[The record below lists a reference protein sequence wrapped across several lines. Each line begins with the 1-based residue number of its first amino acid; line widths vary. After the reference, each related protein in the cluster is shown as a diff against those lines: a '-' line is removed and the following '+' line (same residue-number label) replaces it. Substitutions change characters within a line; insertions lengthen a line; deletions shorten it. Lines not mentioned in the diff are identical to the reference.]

1 MPKFFNTIQIK
12 MTSAQ
17 KQNLYRA
24 YSDNIDQDLIMGPKM
39 SYMSFINQPNLEV
52 MVDMKCLDC
61 QFALRV
67 NFALYAEY
75 MKLEK
80 SPFPL
85 DTCPHCRKLQFV
97 PLDIYNK
104 LIDSI

>member
-1 MPKFFNTIQIK
+1 

-24 YSDNIDQDLIMGPKM
+24 YSSNIDQGLIPGPKL

-61 QFALRV
+61 HFTLRV

-85 DTCPHCRKLQFV
+85 DTCSNYGKLQFV
-97 PLDIYNK
+97 PSDIYNK
-104 LIDSI
+104 FIEFK

>member
-1 MPKFFNTIQIK
+1 

-24 YSDNIDQDLIMGPKM
+24 YSDNIDQDLIMGTKM

-85 DTCPHCRKLQFV
+85 DNCPHCGKLQIV
-97 PLDIYNK
+97 PIDIYNK
-104 LIDSI
+104 LIDSK